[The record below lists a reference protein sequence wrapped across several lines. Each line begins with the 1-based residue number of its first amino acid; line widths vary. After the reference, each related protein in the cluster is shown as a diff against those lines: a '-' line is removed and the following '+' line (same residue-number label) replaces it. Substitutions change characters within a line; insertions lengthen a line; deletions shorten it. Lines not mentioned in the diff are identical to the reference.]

1 MELPQALSRA
11 LPGLSWPAAL
21 DAQLRA
27 LLPGRTLAAGQTLFA
42 QGQRTR
48 AFYLVGSGELE
59 ARLGG
64 ADGASSVLGR
74 LPAGQ
79 LFGLAGFVSG
89 QPSSYE
95 AVAHR
100 DSRVWVIAEPAYAL
114 MMDHWPGFARALMAD
129 FARHFDANLRL
140 LQAARHQS
148 AQERFEL
155 ALQQLLRETDARA
168 DAQGFVTLRVTQA
181 ELAAR
186 AHLSRQTVNALLG
199 RARQQGLLKGGYG
212 RLRWRA
218 EPP

>member
-1 MELPQALSRA
+1 MDLPQALCQA

-27 LLPGRTLAAGQTLFA
+27 RLPGRSLAAGQTLFA
-42 QGQRTR
+42 QGQHTR

-64 ADGASSVLGR
+64 ADGAVSVLGR
-74 LPAGQ
+74 MPAGQ
-79 LFGLAGFVSG
+79 LFGLAGFVTG
-89 QPSSYE
+89 RPSSYE
-95 AVAHR
+95 AVAHG
-100 DSRVWVIAEPAYAL
+100 DSRVWVIGEPAYTL
-114 MMDHWPGFARALMAD
+114 MMDRWPGFARALMAD

-155 ALQQLLRETDARA
+155 ALQQLTHERGAVSDGE
-168 DAQGFVTLRVTQA
+168 GFVALRITQA

-186 AHLSRQTVNALLG
+186 AHLSRQTINELLA
-199 RARQQGLLKGGYG
+199 RAREQGRVQGSYG

-218 EPP
+218 